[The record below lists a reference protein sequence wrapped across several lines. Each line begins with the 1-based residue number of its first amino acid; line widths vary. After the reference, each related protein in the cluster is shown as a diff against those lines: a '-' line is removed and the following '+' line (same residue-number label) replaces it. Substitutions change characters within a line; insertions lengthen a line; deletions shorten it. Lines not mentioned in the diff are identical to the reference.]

1 MQVKNVSNRGWN
13 VGGITIAPGASAE
26 VECNEADIK
35 DNADL
40 EIVKAVLEDEDK
52 GMTKAEIVAA
62 LKEKNVEFDPAS
74 KKADLQALLDA
85 AE

>member
-13 VGGITIAPGASAE
+13 VGGVTIAPGRTEE

-40 EIVKAVLEDEDK
+40 EIVKPKLGRHAGK
-52 GMTKAEIVAA
+52 
-62 LKEKNVEFDPAS
+62 VET
-74 KKADLQALLDA
+74 
-85 AE
+85 E